1 MLVAEE
7 LLKRYKQEHIIK
19 FLENNPKL
27 EEQILS
33 FDFDTIIN
41 LYNSVK
47 NRKNLEAS
55 IIEHMPY
62 TNKEKLSEK
71 ETKELEDIGEK
82 IIKQNKYAV
91 ITMAGGQGT
100 RLGHTGPKGTYKI
113 NTVNGPKYLFEI
125 IIDELKKAQEKY
137 GTTIMWYIMT
147 SKENNDETENFLKI
161 HNFFG
166 YPSDKVKFFKQGE
179 MPLIS
184 DDGKLLINE
193 HKIIKEASDGNGSIY
208 ASLDRDGILEDM
220 RKREIEWIFIGG
232 VDNVLLK
239 FIDPLLTGLTIE
251 EGNIIASKSI
261 IKRDAYEKVGVF
273 CKVNGRPKVIEYTE
287 IPKDLAEEV
296 DENGDFVYGDT
307 NIISHLFNI
316 KALEK
321 IANKNMPYHVAHKK
335 AEYLDESG
343 NLIKPDTPNAY
354 KFESFI
360 FDAFEEFEDMTLLRV
375 KRENEFAPIKN
386 KEGNDS
392 PETATKLYNNFMKRN
407 LI

>member
-47 NRKNLEAS
+47 NRKNLKAS

-166 YPSDKVKFFKQGE
+166 
-179 MPLIS
+179 
-184 DDGKLLINE
+184 
-193 HKIIKEASDGNGSIY
+193 
-208 ASLDRDGILEDM
+208 
-220 RKREIEWIFIGG
+220 
-232 VDNVLLK
+232 
-239 FIDPLLTGLTIE
+239 
-251 EGNIIASKSI
+251 
-261 IKRDAYEKVGVF
+261 
-273 CKVNGRPKVIEYTE
+273 
-287 IPKDLAEEV
+287 
-296 DENGDFVYGDT
+296 
-307 NIISHLFNI
+307 
-316 KALEK
+316 
-321 IANKNMPYHVAHKK
+321 
-335 AEYLDESG
+335 
-343 NLIKPDTPNAY
+343 
-354 KFESFI
+354 
-360 FDAFEEFEDMTLLRV
+360 
-375 KRENEFAPIKN
+375 
-386 KEGNDS
+386 
-392 PETATKLYNNFMKRN
+392 
-407 LI
+407 